1 VTIPLRP
8 PLKRLPA
15 LKYLLFAVIAVLLWI
30 GYDTLRNSAGDI
42 RDWWL
47 SYKIERY
54 IGAHPDLSE
63 SDKMHLRAGQVVKG
77 WDREKCR
84 LAWGEPDDILHLT
97 QTQREIW
104 TYGGNTAPATLTF
117 TKGILTDWSP

>member
-42 RDWWL
+42 RDRWL

-54 IGAHPDLSE
+54 ISAHPDLSE
-63 SDKMHLRAGQVVKG
+63 SDKTHLRAGQVVKG
-77 WDREKCR
+77 WNRGKCC
-84 LAWGEPDDILHLT
+84 LAWGEPDDILRIP
-97 QTQREIW
+97 QTQSEIW
-104 TYGGNTAPATLTF
+104 TYGEDTTLATLTF